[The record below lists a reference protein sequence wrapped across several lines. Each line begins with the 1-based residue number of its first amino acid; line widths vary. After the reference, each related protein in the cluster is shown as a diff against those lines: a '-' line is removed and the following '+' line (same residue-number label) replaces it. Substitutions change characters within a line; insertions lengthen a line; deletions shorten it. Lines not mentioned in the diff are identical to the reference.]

1 MNKIIKKITIPF
13 IAIILI
19 LITKTNALGG
29 FSISSSKSSI
39 NEGESVTLSIKGN
52 NAYGKVNITATN
64 AKVDP
69 SSVFLQNNTKTVTIT
84 STSSKDI
91 SVSVSPASSGL
102 GDIDEK
108 PITETQSITIKVNG
122 SSDSGK
128 NNSNSNGGDTT
139 TTKSN
144 VATLSNLGIKP
155 NDFSGFRSNTY
166 SYNAEVPNETEKI
179 EIYASK
185 GQSGQ
190 KISGTGTKTL
200 KEGVNTFNIVVTAED
215 GKTQKTYTINVTR
228 KTKDDQSQETN
239 EQTEENTEENTEEQP
254 EEVVFG
260 LSELKIEGYELEPQ
274 FQTDVYEYRIDLKED
289 LEKLDIT
296 TLATEA
302 NSNIEIVGNENFED
316 GENIITI
323 VVKGENEEKVATY
336 QIVVNKNIENK
347 DDAINLEQDHQ
358 QMIKKIIAISIAGGL
373 VLILVIAFIVVKVKK
388 MKEPKQGYIPYEN
401 TFGDYKEDEIEEQSE
416 ELNDEVYEEKTRKKK
431 HSKGKRFK

>member
-1 MNKIIKKITIPF
+1 MKLDKKIKLVLLTVLVCIISTLIPN
-13 IAIILI
+13 IVKA
-19 LITKTNALGG
+19 ASV
-29 FSISSSKSSI
+29 SISASTSTVSANQSFT
-39 NEGESVTLSIKGN
+39 VTIASDATGRVNLS
-52 NAYGKVNITATN
+52 ATN
-64 AKVDP
+64 ASISANEVWIEDGNK
-69 SSVFLQNNTKTVTIT
+69 SITVT
-84 STSSKDI
+84 
-91 SVSVSPASSGL
+91 P
-102 GDIDEK
+102 
-108 PITETQSITIKVNG
+108 NG
-122 SSDSGK
+122 SGDVTVTATPVNPMSLNGVKVYPTAASCTVK
-128 NNSNSNGGDTT
+128 LKKEGGDPNPVS

-200 KEGVNTFNIVVTAED
+200 KEGVNTFNIVVIAED

-228 KTKDDQSQETN
+228 KAKDDQSQETN

-336 QIVVNKNIENK
+336 QIVVNKDIENK

-373 VLILVIAFIVVKVKK
+373 LLILVIAFIVVKVKK